1 MHTPPNSFPIRLT
14 VCDTADQVRHLVA
27 KLQAA
32 GFTDQEISVL
42 CSEEACLRE
51 FSEFVHEEPAGS
63 KSAKVLNVSGMAALG
78 LGAAAAVIGIV
89 TSGGAAI
96 IAAGAFSGLAIA
108 GTFAALMSTRG
119 AEKELADYY
128 DQAITHG
135 KILVAVEPRDPNRR
149 PQADEI
155 LASIGTTPAALP
167 KESHDSET
175 T

>member
-1 MHTPPNSFPIRLT
+1 MHVPPPDFPIRLT
-14 VCDTADQVRHLVA
+14 VCDTAEQTRRLVT
-27 KLQAA
+27 KLQDA
-32 GFTDQEISVL
+32 GFTTDEISVL

-63 KSAKVLNVSGMAALG
+63 QSAKVLNASGMAALG
-78 LGAAAAVIGIV
+78 LGAAAAVIGVV

-96 IAAGAFSGLAIA
+96 VAAGAFAGLAIA

-135 KILVAVEPRDPNRR
+135 RILVAVEPQDPSRRDA
-149 PQADEI
+149 ADEI
-155 LASIGTTPAALP
+155 LGSVGTTPAALP
-167 KESHDSET
+167 KEDMSHSE
-175 T
+175 